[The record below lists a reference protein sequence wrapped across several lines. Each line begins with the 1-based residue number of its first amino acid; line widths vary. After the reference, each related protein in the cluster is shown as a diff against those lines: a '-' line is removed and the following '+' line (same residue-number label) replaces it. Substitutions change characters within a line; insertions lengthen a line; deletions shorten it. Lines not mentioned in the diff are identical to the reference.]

1 MGINLYNAQKY
12 IDSTAY
18 EALSRIE
25 SEQKKLSFRPV
36 VYICSPYSGDIETN
50 VQNARKYCRFA
61 VDSGC
66 VPIAP
71 HLLFP
76 QFMTDNNPTERE
88 LAIFMDIVLL
98 TKCAELWVFGENI
111 SSGMKIEIAKAK
123 RKRQTIRYF
132 TEDCEEVQG

>member
-1 MGINLYNAQKY
+1 MGINLYNAEKY
-12 IDSTAY
+12 IDPTAY

-88 LAIFMDIVLL
+88 LAIFMDCSFNKMCRALGVRRKHI
-98 TKCAELWVFGENI
+98 
-111 SSGMKIEIAKAK
+111 K
-123 RKRQTIRYF
+123 RN
-132 TEDCEEVQG
+132 ED